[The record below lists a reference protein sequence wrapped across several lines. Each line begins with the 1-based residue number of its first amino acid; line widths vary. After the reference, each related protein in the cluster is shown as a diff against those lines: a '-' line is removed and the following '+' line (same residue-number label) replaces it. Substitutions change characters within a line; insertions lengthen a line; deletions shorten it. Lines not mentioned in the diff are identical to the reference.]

1 MQHFASSSILS
12 NSGMSCVQRSQVWE
26 QGGERLA
33 RPLYSHLS
41 YTSLCRRPPVTASSC
56 CSLPEAGCGTFRSH
70 PGLLHKT
77 QHSLYNSRVLATL
90 RAASRVTSFIFGT
103 QWGIPPTIQAP
114 MEWIH
119 AGIQNSSL
127 RWQRTEVFFIK
138 LKQINITT
146 VTATSGQMCTFTIN
160 QFVIIYE
167 QDFSLIN

>member
-77 QHSLYNSRVLATL
+77 QHSLYNSSAGD
-90 RAASRVTSFIFGT
+90 SESSF
-103 QWGIPPTIQAP
+103 Q
-114 MEWIH
+114 
-119 AGIQNSSL
+119 SD
-127 RWQRTEVFFIK
+127 
-138 LKQINITT
+138 
-146 VTATSGQMCTFTIN
+146 
-160 QFVIIYE
+160 IIYFRHSTNHPGTYGVNPRRNTK
-167 QDFSLIN
+167 QFIALAKNGSFFH